1 VKKLA
6 LFAVILAGG
15 IFLWSNLHRAVG
27 PSGGRQLRL
36 ATTTSVADSGLL
48 AVLAPAFEKRSG
60 YRLEV
65 QSPGSGKAIE
75 LLRDGAVDV
84 AITHAPEAEARALEA
99 GEIGS
104 RNVFM
109 QNEFVIVGPKD
120 KIAVVA
126 GATSAADALQR
137 IAASGSAFISRGDE
151 SGTNQLE
158 QKLWRSAGMAPNES
172 FIVSAH
178 AGMGA
183 TLERASK
190 QKAFTVSDRSTFL
203 ARRKDLDLVIVF
215 QGDPALRN
223 HYSVLVPEAHRK
235 VNADGARALSLFVR
249 SQAGRAVIGSY
260 GIERFGES
268 LFTPEQ

>member
-6 LFAVILAGG
+6 VLAGMLAG
-15 IFLWSNLHRAVG
+15 ALFVWSHLHRAVG
-27 PSGGRQLRL
+27 PLGGRQLRL

-65 QSPGSGKAIE
+65 QSTGSGKAIE

-84 AITHAPEAEARALEA
+84 AITHAPEDEARALA
-99 GEIGS
+99 AREIGT
-104 RNVFM
+104 RTVFM
-109 QNEFVIVGPKD
+109 ENEFVVVGPKD

-126 GATSAADALQR
+126 GATSAADAMKR
-137 IAASGSAFISRGDE
+137 IAASGSAFISRGDA
-151 SGTNQLE
+151 SGTSELE
-158 QKLWRSAGMAPNES
+158 QRLWRSAGIAANES

-183 TLERASK
+183 TLARASK
-190 QKAFTVSDRSTFL
+190 QGAFTISDRSTFL
-203 ARRKDLDLVIVF
+203 AHRKDLDLVIVF
-215 QGDPALRN
+215 QGDPVLRN
-223 HYSVLVPEAHRK
+223 HYAVLAPEPHRK
-235 VNADGARALSLFVR
+235 VNGDGARALSLFVR
-249 SQAGRAVIGSY
+249 SEAGRAVIGSY
-260 GIERFGES
+260 GVERFGES